1 MAKPSLRVLL
11 VEDNESDALLIL
23 QLIRLEYVVIHERV
37 ETADQFLAALT
48 RGPWDVIVADY
59 NLPKFDA
66 PAALALLQSRG
77 KDIPFIVISGAI
89 RDIDAAEIMKRGA
102 HDYVPKDRRDMLIP
116 SLMRELK
123 EAHERNA
130 RRRIGEALVLAYE
143 KRQESFEALVI
154 VLALAL
160 AMRDKETEG
169 HSQRVTEMT
178 VRLARLCGIDEE
190 QIPDIRRGA
199 LLHDVGKIAIP
210 DAILHKAGP
219 LTEEEWQVMRTHPVE
234 ACKML
239 GSVPDLLLA
248 LDIPCSHHE
257 HWDGTGYP
265 EGLVGDAIPLP
276 ARIFA
281 IVDAWDALTN
291 DRPYRAALSEEA
303 ALTEIRAQAG
313 KAFDPAIVE
322 MFCTNIDAL
331 RMDNGQ

>member
-23 QLIRLEYVVIHERV
+23 RLIRSEYVVTHERV

-102 HDYVPKDRRDMLIP
+102 HDYVPKERRDMLIP
-116 SLMRELK
+116 ALMRELK

-178 VRLARLCGIDEE
+178 VRIARLAGVDEE

-210 DAILHKAGP
+210 DAILQKAGP
-219 LTEEEWQVMRTHPVE
+219 LTEKEWAIMRTHPVE

-239 GSVPDLLLA
+239 SSVPDLLPA
-248 LDIPCSHHE
+248 LDIPCKHHE
-257 HWDGTGYP
+257 KWDGTGYP
-265 EGLVGDAIPLP
+265 DGLAGDAIPLP
-276 ARIFA
+276 ARMFSV
-281 IVDAWDALTN
+281 VDAWDALTS
-291 DRPYRAALSEEA
+291 DRPYRAAMSEEA

-322 MFCTNIDAL
+322 MFCANIGAL
-331 RMDNGQ
+331 RG